1 MISLLFLFQEYIC
14 FSQTMYDK
22 LGNNET
28 GRGMF
33 LWTKVNISTNE
44 DSKSS
49 WVYEEDTMV

>member
-1 MISLLFLFQEYIC
+1 
-14 FSQTMYDK
+14 MYDK